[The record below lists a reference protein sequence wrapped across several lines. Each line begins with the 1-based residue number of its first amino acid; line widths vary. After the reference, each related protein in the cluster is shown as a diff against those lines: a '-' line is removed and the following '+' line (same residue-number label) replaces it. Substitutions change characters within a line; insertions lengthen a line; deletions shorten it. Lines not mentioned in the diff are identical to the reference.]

1 MHKDGRQEIIGET
14 ISQTYTLKEAMDRLE
29 IKSKG
34 AFFRLEKKYPEAFV
48 VLKRDKYQP
57 IQYDKGAIDQF
68 AKLRTYYRLEKH

>member
-1 MHKDGRQEIIGET
+1 
-14 ISQTYTLKEAMDRLE
+14 MDRLE